1 MTQQFA
7 RHARYGRVAAR
18 ICAALAVVAQAV
30 AGGSEAHAQPRPAVA
45 VAEGGPGA
53 AGPVAVD
60 PSFEPLSRGAER
72 LDRRLDLSLDNGALI
87 DAATAHEGAHS
98 LKLAADGRGA
108 ARATLRFAAT
118 PVDGNRQRF
127 SFYATAADDEAL
139 DLFVRIDGRDG
150 LLYVDRLRAP
160 VTADGGWSHVALETP
175 VFEAAASARL
185 SVSLERGTAW
195 IDTVS
200 VDGASTAAL
209 PPASATAR
217 HYVDYVIGLI
227 DSHSIYRA
235 ALDWPAFRSAVAL
248 QARGAESQVDAHLAV
263 RYAIGALG
271 DVHAYLRPAERAEV
285 LGAAPVSNARTGRP
299 PIPPEGRRMA
309 DGIAYLTIPGFA
321 GGTHMQQV
329 EFAETLQSM
338 IASLD
343 DEPLGTCGWI
353 VDLRRNSGG
362 NLWPMLLGLGPLLGD
377 GDAVFAT
384 YPDGRRETV
393 WYRDGR
399 AGLGD
404 FARLRVR
411 GEPHRLRDPAASV
424 AVLLGPD
431 TASAAEVLAMAFRG
445 IDGRRSFGAST
456 DGVNSGTRTFVLPDG
471 AELVLSVVTM
481 SDRTG
486 HAYRGP
492 MQPDVAVE
500 PARRAAPLAEQRVVG
515 AAAAWLAGRCGS

>member
-1 MTQQFA
+1 MTA
-7 RHARYGRVAAR
+7 RLAGYLRLHARACG
-18 ICAALAVVAQAV
+18 ALAVVALAA
-30 AGGSEAHAQPRPAVA
+30 AGGDAALAQPFPAVA
-45 VAEGGPGA
+45 EADAGAAASIAVDTGFEPVAPGA
-53 AGPVAVD
+53 A
-60 PSFEPLSRGAER
+60 
-72 LDRRLDLSLDNGALI
+72 RLDLRLDGGAVV
-87 DAATAHEGAHS
+87 DVAVAYDGAHS
-98 LKLAADGRGA
+98 LKLEADGSGA
-108 ARATLRFAAT
+108 ARATLHFPAT
-118 PVDGNRQRF
+118 QVDGDRQRF
-127 SFYATAADDEAL
+127 SLQAAAADGEVL

-150 LLYVDRLRAP
+150 LLYVDRIRAP
-160 VTADGGWSHVALETP
+160 LAADGAEWTHVALETP
-175 VFEAAASARL
+175 VFERAASTRL

-195 IDTVS
+195 LDALS
-200 VDGASTAAL
+200 VDGVSTAAL
-209 PPASATAR
+209 PPASARAGR
-217 HYVDYVIGLI
+217 YVDYALRLI

-235 ALDWPAFRSAVAL
+235 ALDWPAFRSAVVA
-248 QARGAESQVDAHLAV
+248 QARGADTEADAHLAV
-263 RYAIGALG
+263 RYALGALG
-271 DVHAYLRPAERAEV
+271 DVHAYLRQAERAEV

-299 PIPPEGRRMA
+299 PIPPEGLRLA
-309 DGIAYLTIPGFA
+309 GGIAYLTVPGFA

-393 WYRDGR
+393 WYRNGQ

-411 GEPHRLRDPAASV
+411 SEPHRLRDPAASV
-424 AVLLGPD
+424 AVLLGAD

-445 IDGRRSFGAST
+445 LDGRRSFGAST

-500 PARRAAPLAEQRVVG
+500 PTPRGVPLAEQRVVG
-515 AAAAWLAGRCGS
+515 AAVDWLAGRCGS